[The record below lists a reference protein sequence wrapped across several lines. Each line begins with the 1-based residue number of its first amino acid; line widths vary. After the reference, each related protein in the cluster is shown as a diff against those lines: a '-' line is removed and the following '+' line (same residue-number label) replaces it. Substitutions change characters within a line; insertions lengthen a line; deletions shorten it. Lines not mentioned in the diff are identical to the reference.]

1 MENNTA
7 IVLAA
12 GQGRRMG
19 TKTPKQ
25 FLEMGGKPVVCYSL
39 SVFQN
44 YDRVDRIILVT
55 GSDMISF
62 CEREIRDRYGFD
74 KISAV
79 VAGGAERYLSV
90 YNGLVAAGETPCAHV
105 FIHDGA
111 RPFID
116 EGILDRTLAGAEKYG
131 ACAAGVK
138 VKDTI
143 RETDENGISAG
154 TPDRSRLWS
163 VQTPQTFRYAL
174 IREAY
179 EKLFAEGAQ
188 EKITDDVMVAER
200 MLGVPALMTEGSY
213 RNIKITTPEDLAVA
227 GAFL

>member
-1 MENNTA
+1 MEKNTA

-79 VAGGAERYLSV
+79 DRKSV
-90 YNGLVAAGETPCAHV
+90 V
-105 FIHDGA
+105 
-111 RPFID
+111 
-116 EGILDRTLAGAEKYG
+116 
-131 ACAAGVK
+131 
-138 VKDTI
+138 
-143 RETDENGISAG
+143 
-154 TPDRSRLWS
+154 
-163 VQTPQTFRYAL
+163 
-174 IREAY
+174 
-179 EKLFAEGAQ
+179 
-188 EKITDDVMVAER
+188 
-200 MLGVPALMTEGSY
+200 
-213 RNIKITTPEDLAVA
+213 
-227 GAFL
+227 